1 MGSTASAISRPPR
14 PRSFRSTTG
23 GSSESL
29 SPEPGARPVGAAG
42 ARHGRRGHTRR
53 PSEGG
58 ARGWPSAAASDD
70 LLPDPAGEPD
80 LLADDPHHDRP
91 AGHERERRARHH
103 HGGVWRRSL
112 PAPLLHDAHGRHGHE
127 YGGGADPQRKPA
139 RLLLLPPAGAP
150 KAQRP
155 SHGPRA

>member
-1 MGSTASAISRPPR
+1 MQITIGIYPLPYTTL
-14 PRSFRSTTG
+14 FRST
-23 GSSESL
+23 
-29 SPEPGARPVGAAG
+29 PVAAAG
-42 ARHGRRGHTRR
+42 ARRGRRSRARR

-58 ARGWPSAAASDD
+58 ARGWPSAAESDD
-70 LLPDPAGEPD
+70 FLPDPAGEPD

-127 YGGGADPQRKPA
+127 YGGGADPQ
-139 RLLLLPPAGAP
+139 G
-150 KAQRP
+150 
-155 SHGPRA
+155 